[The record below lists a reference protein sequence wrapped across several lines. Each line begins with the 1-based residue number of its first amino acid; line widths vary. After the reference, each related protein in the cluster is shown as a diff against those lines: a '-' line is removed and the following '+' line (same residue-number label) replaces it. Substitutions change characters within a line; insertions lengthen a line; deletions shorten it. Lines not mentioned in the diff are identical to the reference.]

1 MHEKALLDEAKTR
14 VKKYKRRR
22 LAVLLSYYALI
33 AVCSFIAGYVGNMI
47 FKLLT
52 IFVMLLSLTVSRRAV
67 IRFSNKYIMSAIT
80 EECDPE
86 LAMAIFDELKAA
98 WFDPSRLT
106 VHRLLGDHQT
116 AVTACNRIL
125 TDPKC
130 RKKLRRIAP
139 HCIAVIADCYFE
151 LGDDDKLRAAVD
163 GFYKYTSAQKNRD
176 RIERALPKMR
186 FYRMYLNDE
195 YEGCLS
201 YVAAPMPVGTLYIP
215 SSNELRRGM
224 VYLKMG
230 DTERARKEFT
240 KAVEIAPKMSYAT
253 AAVKQLSLLESP
265 DAADNGTEV
274 LPRDGDVCRF
284 KAPSLRPKRIVTL
297 IASAIL
303 CALLIMGPFT
313 AGEQIVFDLAM
324 RQYERDMEK
333 YSQYVVDAAEKEH
346 NGVSFVEAL
355 NVEKDGKLVC
365 VLAFCETDVGLAVGE
380 MLNYDEYEGETDVD
394 VFDTVTVIPYD
405 VIEGGGELPYV
416 SHYSPATERVV
427 CGGMYRSKN
436 ECPDETYFVVEIK
449 VKNTRIL
456 FAVEFIGEP
465 EY

>member
-1 MHEKALLDEAKTR
+1 MYGKDILDEAKTR

-22 LAVLLSYYALI
+22 IAVLLSYYALI
-33 AVCSFIAGYVGNMI
+33 AVCFFLMGYGGWSLI
-47 FKLLT
+47 SELLT
-52 IFVMLLSLTVSRRAV
+52 VFVMFLFFIVNRRAAV
-67 IRFSNKYIMSAIT
+67 RFSNKYIMSAVT

-86 LAMAIFDELKAA
+86 LALAIFDELKAA
-98 WFDPSRLT
+98 WYDPSRLT
-106 VHRLLGDHQT
+106 VYRLLGDHQT

-125 TDPKC
+125 TDSKC
-130 RKKLRRIAP
+130 RKKLKRLAP

-151 LGDDDKLRAAVD
+151 LGDDDKLRSAVN
-163 GFYKYTSAQKNRD
+163 GFYKYASAQRNRE
-176 RIERALPKMR
+176 RIERAFPKMR

-201 YVAAPMPVGTLYIP
+201 YIAVPLPANTLYIP
-215 SSNELRRGM
+215 SCNELRRGM

-230 DTERARKEFT
+230 DTERARKEFRR
-240 KAVEIAPKMSYAT
+240 AVEVAPKMSYA
-253 AAVKQLSLLESP
+253 AARQLSLLESP
-265 DAADNGTEV
+265 DAADSDTDV
-274 LPRDGDVCRF
+274 LPLDGDACRF
-284 KAPSLRPKRIVTL
+284 EAPSPSLKRIVTL

-303 CALLIMGPFT
+303 CALLLMGAST
-313 AGEQIVFDLAM
+313 AGERVACDRAM
-324 RQYERDMEK
+324 KQYGRDMEK

-346 NGVSFVEAL
+346 NGVGFVTAL
-355 NVEKDGKLVC
+355 NVDKDGKPVC
-365 VLAFCETDVGLAVGE
+365 VLAFCETDGGLAVGE

-405 VIEGGGELPYV
+405 VIEGDGELPYL

-427 CGGMYRSKN
+427 CGGMYRNKN
-436 ECPDETYFVVEIK
+436 ECPDETYFVIEMK